1 MVIGVKIEK
10 IWDNVSIGGGV
21 KKNPKMSQFQFGSL
35 ENRGGGSVFF
45 SQKYQLFDSEVC
57 NITFIRNV

>member
-21 KKNPKMSQFQFGSL
+21 NPPQKCPNL
-35 ENRGGGSVFF
+35 NLVVLKTEGGSVFF
-45 SQKYQLFDSEVC
+45 QKYQLFDSVVC